1 MLVVPYNILRHYF
14 LLNARLIRMDDLD
27 WAEFERVDLRV
38 GTIIA
43 AEIFKEARK
52 PAIKMS
58 IDFGNKIGVRKSS
71 AQITDHYTPEDLIG
85 KQISAVVNFPEKQIG
100 PIMSECLV
108 TGFIQ
113 EDGSVILAVPDKKSK
128 NGARLA

>member
-1 MLVVPYNILRHYF
+1 MLVVPYNNLRNYF
-14 LLNARLIRMDDLD
+14 LLNARVIRMDELD
-27 WAEFERVDLRV
+27 WAEFERIDLRV
-38 GTIIA
+38 GTIIS
-43 AEIFKEARK
+43 AEILKEARK

-58 IDFGNKIGVRKSS
+58 IDFGNEIGVRKSS